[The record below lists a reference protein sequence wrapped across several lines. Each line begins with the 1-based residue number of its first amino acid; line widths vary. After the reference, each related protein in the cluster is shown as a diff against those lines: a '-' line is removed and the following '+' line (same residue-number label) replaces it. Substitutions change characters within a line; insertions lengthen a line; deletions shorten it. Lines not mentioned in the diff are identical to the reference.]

1 MNPQCLHD
9 LVTLRGS
16 VWLLPY
22 TATALTIML
31 ALTKQPASQ
40 QITKSTQFY
49 TDVICNDQSLVG
61 LEPATL

>member
-22 TATALTIML
+22 TATALAIML
-31 ALTKQPASQ
+31 ALTKQPATQ
-40 QITKSTQFY
+40 QITKSTLFLY
-49 TDVICNDQSLVG
+49 NVMTG
-61 LEPATL
+61 H